1 MRGIDAYQGAARQGQ
16 VEELILSHLPL
27 VRHVVGRLAID
38 LPPGVD
44 LENLESAGTLGL
56 VEAAHNF
63 DPARNVQ
70 FKSYAYARIRGAVLD
85 ELRRNSP
92 LSQAVQE
99 KLTAVRAAVARLRVA
114 QAGPV
119 TIEQLARDTGLSED
133 DVADALQA
141 GRFVRQLA
149 GSPAL
154 EAEADPGAEPPS
166 RRLEE
171 EERARLL
178 AEAVEALPPQERLV
192 VTLYYAEDLR
202 LKEIS
207 AVMGLSESRVSRLL
221 SAALLRLQARL
232 GPGEAPHPR

>member
-1 MRGIDAYQGAARQGQ
+1 MKGIGAYQDAARRGQ
-16 VEELILSHLPL
+16 QEQLILSHLPL

-44 LENLESAGTLGL
+44 LDNLESAGTLGL

-63 DPARNVQ
+63 DPSRNVQ
-70 FKSYAYARIRGAVLD
+70 FKTFAYARVRGAILD

-99 KLTAVRAAVARLRVA
+99 KLAAVNAARQRLAAAR
-114 QAGPV
+114 AGPV
-119 TIEQLARDTGLSED
+119 TIEQLAAATGLSED

-149 GSPAL
+149 DSPAL
-154 EAEADPGAEPPS
+154 EAERDPTAEEPA
-166 RRLEE
+166 RRLED
-171 EERARLL
+171 EERRRRLV
-178 AEAVEALPPQERLV
+178 EAVEALPERERLV
-192 VTLYYAEDLR
+192 VTLYYNEDLR

-207 AVMGLSESRVSRLL
+207 AVLGLSESRVSRLL

-232 GPGEAPHPR
+232 GPG